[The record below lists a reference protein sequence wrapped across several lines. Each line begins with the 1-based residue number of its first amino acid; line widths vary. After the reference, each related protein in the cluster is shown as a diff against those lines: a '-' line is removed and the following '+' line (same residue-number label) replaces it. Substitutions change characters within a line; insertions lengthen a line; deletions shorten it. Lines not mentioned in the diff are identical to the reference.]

1 MIKKDELS
9 KSLLKKAQGFF
20 KSEVTEE
27 YDGDEGN
34 LKLKK
39 RKVSTK
45 YFPPDISA
53 AKLLLMMDESLNIS
67 DMTDEQLRGLRAEL
81 LSELKNESQENKKND
96 KEDL

>member
-1 MIKKDELS
+1 MKKDELS

-39 RKVSTK
+39 RKVATK

-53 AKLLLMMDESLNIS
+53 AKLLLMMDENLNIS
-67 DMTDEQLRGLRAEL
+67 DMTDEQLKSLRAEFL
-81 LSELKNESQENKKND
+81 NELKNESDNAKND
-96 KEDL
+96 KEEDL

>member
-1 MIKKDELS
+1 MKKDELS

-27 YDGDEGN
+27 YEKDEEN

-53 AKLLLMMDESLNIS
+53 AKLLLMMDENLNIAN
-67 DMTDEQLRGLRAEL
+67 MTDEQLKNLRAEFL
-81 LSELKNESQENKKND
+81 NELKNINEKDKKSY
-96 KEDL
+96 KEEDI

>member
-1 MIKKDELS
+1 MKKDELS
-9 KSLLKKAQGFF
+9 KSLLKKAQGF
-20 KSEVTEE
+20 SESEITEE
-27 YDGDEGN
+27 YDGDDGN

-53 AKLLLMMDESLNIS
+53 AKLLLMMDDNLDIA
-67 DMTDEQLRGLRAEL
+67 DMTDEQLRDLRAEFL
-81 LSELKNESQENKKND
+81 AELKNQNEENKKND